1 MVPSP
6 LPECTSAVVAVV
18 AVMLVSVG
26 WRLVGWRLV
35 GGGVVGWVVVLDAPF
50 KTSIKL
56 LAR

>member
-26 WRLVGWRLV
+26 WRLVG
-35 GGGVVGWVVVLDAPF
+35 GGVVGRVVVLDAPF